1 MYTYTIIYTFRYN
14 IRSFS
19 IFAPIFLVALP
30 EIVDEVACRNV
41 AAIIKNGYRDEPF

>member
-30 EIVDEVACRNV
+30 EIADEVASRN
-41 AAIIKNGYRDEPF
+41 AAPIMKHGYHDEPF